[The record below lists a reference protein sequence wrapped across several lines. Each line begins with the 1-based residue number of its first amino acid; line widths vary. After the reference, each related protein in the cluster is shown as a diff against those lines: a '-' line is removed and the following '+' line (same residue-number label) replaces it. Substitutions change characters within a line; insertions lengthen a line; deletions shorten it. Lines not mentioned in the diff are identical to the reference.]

1 MVYQIITNRI
11 VIGLISYCVFI
22 ISASTHEYS
31 HARSAYQLGDRT
43 AYGLGRLTLNPMAHI
58 DILGS
63 VILPAVAAFTGIPVI
78 GWMKAVPVNP
88 YNFDNPEKGQAIV
101 SFAGP
106 FANLI
111 IASVAFITM
120 KVLTIN
126 VDGMPFIYSIITKL
140 NIGTNQ
146 VVMTAI
152 AIAISFLWLFY
163 LINIMLMFFNLLPFP
178 PLDGGWI
185 LRFLLPVEGK
195 RMYDKIYPY
204 GFLILYGL
212 LFLGV
217 LRIVLGL
224 IQKTAI
230 LMLGNSLSI
239 LFMI

>member
-1 MVYQIITNRI
+1 MVYQIITNRLA
-11 VIGLISYCVFI
+11 IGVISYCVFI

-43 AYGLGRLTLNPMAHI
+43 AFGLGRLTLNPMAHI

-63 VILPAVAAFTGIPVI
+63 VILPIVAAFTGIPVI
-78 GWMKAVPVNP
+78 GWMKPVPVNP

-111 IASVAFITM
+111 IATFAFITM
-120 KVLTIN
+120 KILTLNI
-126 VDGMPFIYSIITKL
+126 GGIPLIYTIITKL

-146 VVMTAI
+146 IAMTAI
-152 AIAISFLWLFY
+152 AVMVSFLWLFY
-163 LINIMLMFFNLLPFP
+163 LINLMLMFFNLLPFP

-195 RMYDKIYPY
+195 SMYDKVYPY
-204 GFLILYGL
+204 GFLILYAL
-212 LFLGV
+212 LFFGVFRIILGT
-217 LRIVLGL
+217 
-224 IQKTAI
+224 IQNGAI
-230 LMLGNSLSI
+230 SMLGNSLSI

>member
-1 MVYQIITNRI
+1 MVYQIATNRLLMGI
-11 VIGLISYCVFI
+11 ISYAVFI

-31 HARSAYQLGDRT
+31 HARSAYRLGDQT
-43 AYGLGRLTLNPMAHI
+43 AYRLGRLTLNPMAHI

-63 VILPAVAAFTGIPVI
+63 VILPIMAAFTGIPVI

-88 YNFDNPEKGQAIV
+88 YNFKNPEKGQAIV

-111 IASVAFITM
+111 IASIAFIIMKALTM
-120 KVLTIN
+120 N
-126 VDGMPFIYSIITKL
+126 VNGSPFIYNIIHSNFVTSYPIFLNMISI
-140 NIGTNQ
+140 G
-146 VVMTAI
+146 I
-152 AIAISFLWLFY
+152 AFLWMFY

-185 LRFLLPVEGK
+185 LRYLLPFEGK
-195 RMYDKIYPY
+195 KKYDAIYPY
-204 GFLILYGL
+204 GFMILYAL

-217 LRIVLGL
+217 LRTILGF
-224 IQKTAI
+224 IQRYSI
-230 LMLGNSLSI
+230 GFLGDSLSI